1 MKMSKK
7 LLSLLLCAVMVL
19 GAVPLSG
26 IISFAA
32 DSCEHT
38 DADNDNICD
47 SCMRE
52 LYVDR
57 RLNAAGDAVVSTLAE
72 IPTSYEELTSETS
85 ELEAGRWYFLDE
97 DVKAAARIF
106 ANGTPDNPSY
116 LILRDDCTIEAD
128 EGIGVGNGHELH
140 IYAQSGDSG
149 KIVAKGGVNNAGIGG
164 SYSSD
169 SCGTLV
175 ICGGIISATGGSE
188 GAGIG
193 GGPAGNSGNIMILG
207 GTINACGDFRSAGI
221 GAGLNSHGG
230 TVSIYG
236 GKITA
241 TGGDDGEGIGG
252 YCFRNGSYHGTLK
265 VYGGD
270 VTASGGEYSAG
281 IGHNVEIY
289 GGKVKAVG
297 SKYGAG
303 IGGGYGGNG
312 VRFLMHDGTVEAFG
326 GQGGAG
332 IGGGRGGSDES
343 FEIHGG
349 TVTATGGSYAAGIGG
364 GGSYDKAGGFQ
375 GASGGNVK
383 MYGGN
388 VTAVG
393 GYGGAGVGGGPT
405 GQGRSVTVYGGTL
418 TARGDYGSAGI
429 GGGYS
434 APGGT
439 FTIYDGTVIADG
451 GNLSAGIGGGFRA
464 DGGSFRMIGGN
475 IEAIGKNA
483 PGIGGGDNAQDNG
496 SFTVTAVAEI
506 KSGSAKPGSE
516 TTVEQYITSR
526 NSYVN
531 ISGFCGHVDSDGD
544 RVCDFC
550 EKGLYIDRTWD
561 TDKKAVVDSFA
572 TIPDSAVIVNGDIDT
587 LDSGKF
593 YVIDGDIRIKHRV
606 TVNGDVTLVLKD
618 NSTLRIANG
627 LVECGLTVNAGSS
640 LSVYAQSDGET
651 AGKLI
656 AEGDL
661 NSAGIGGGRYG
672 SGGNIAIYGGN
683 VTAVGGQFGA
693 GIGGGQDGNGGN
705 VDIYG
710 GVIKASGGTGGAGIG
725 SGFFADGGKVNIYG
739 GTVITAGGYSGAGI
753 GGGDEGNG
761 GDVTF
766 YAGSVIAS
774 CGVYCDIFGHGS
786 AEDPH
791 IWLENGTVSAG
802 EGTTLY
808 NSKNGTVIAPGYGAY
823 HGALNDEKF
832 YDLDGFGS
840 VCFYADTEATAQNR
854 VSYLEYDPE
863 TGKAE
868 NKSVSENSAFPVGV
882 LNDWSVQWIKAEGN
896 ITIDGTVTVNGD
908 VNLILEDN
916 CTLTV
921 NGRILVE
928 AGNSLTIYA
937 QSTGDSMGKL
947 IAAEGIGGGS
957 KTESGTVTI
966 HGGDI
971 RATGSANSAGI
982 GGGYRGGA
990 GTVIIYDG
998 KVTAE
1003 GGDDAAGIGASL
1015 LGSGG
1020 NVEIYGGTVIVEG
1033 NGGSDGIS
1041 ADNISV
1047 YDAQVT
1053 SNGTPLESGHMHHM
1067 TKVEAKDATCTEAGN
1082 TTTYYVCTGDHSCG
1096 KSFSDPDAVNELTAE
1111 QVAGYVITALGHSF
1125 TSEKYSNNNNGTHS
1139 EKCIRCNKYG
1149 NAEPHELVNG
1159 KCTKCGFCE
1168 HLSST
1173 WSFEWE
1179 YEYTRCEAIE
1189 RCDICGSI
1197 IRIQFSFDISFVE
1210 DTVGK
1215 DCKTPGKGHYEAVF
1229 SNLGITGKTES
1240 IIDTATGPHSYKDY
1254 VCVICGDELLDDAK
1268 AAAKAAI
1275 DKAAD
1280 GSSDS
1285 TVTTICRTAKSIID
1299 AADSVEEVF
1308 EAQEEWLAV
1317 IEKQTFEPH
1326 EHTFSEEYSKNDYSH
1341 WHAATCEHTDIVKDA
1356 AAHTFDE
1363 GTTEG
1368 GKTTYTCTVCGYEK
1382 VESALTLGDII
1393 GKVSGT
1399 YGGTI
1404 PAAEAAVTMTVSAD
1418 EISTETIASDWARK
1432 STVDADGATEWYTES
1447 FENGQPVYPAEPT
1460 GEDKEETIE
1469 KYLNTEI
1476 VITEETITVGDNI
1489 AVPAGSY
1496 VLSDIFIFFNEQNGE
1511 IQEIFLNGVSLKR
1524 INEAQHEHT
1533 FDTQYSKNEFVHWY
1547 AATCEHTDIV
1557 KGVEAHTFEESKTP
1571 EGELIYI
1578 CSVCGF
1584 EKGEDKTAKA
1594 LAEAQS
1600 ALAEANKALEEKTAA
1615 LDTAEE
1621 ELGKAADELTK
1632 AQNALNDKTA
1642 ALKTAEDNLDA
1653 ANTALDEAKSQI
1665 STLTSELDNANKELS
1680 ESKAALDEAKSQNE
1694 DLTADLDEANN
1705 ELTETKTAL
1714 DEANASLE
1722 TAKSEKADLEAQLA
1736 EKETELDNLIKS
1748 SDAKDD
1754 EIAAL
1759 KSDIAGLKSDIE
1771 AKDGEITEKANE
1783 IAGLEKSVSELEK
1796 AVETKDGEI
1805 AAKVNEIAG
1814 LEKDISELE
1823 SAIETKNGEIAAKAD
1838 EIAALESNVTALEK
1852 EISEAN
1858 SEIAQKNEQIE
1869 SLNGEL
1875 EKAKAEIEEL
1885 RKGEDT
1891 SCSYCGKEKHESF
1904 FDKVVCF
1911 FKRIGFFFKILFDF
1925 SMDKK
1930 N

>member
-1 MKMSKK
+1 MRKFKK
-7 LLSLLLCAVMVL
+7 HLSILLSALMILSVLPFAGAAVD
-19 GAVPLSG
+19 GTAP
-26 IISFAA
+26 
-32 DSCEHT
+32 CEHT
-38 DADNDNICD
+38 DADKDNLCD
-47 SCMRE
+47 NCRME
-52 LYVDR
+52 LYVERSWDESSGKVVETPKAIPMGSS
-57 RLNAAGDAVVSTLAE
+57 AASADTVSIGAGEWLVVDTDVE
-72 IPTSYEELTSETS
+72 VT
-85 ELEAGRWYFLDE
+85 GRIT
-97 DVKAAARIF
+97 V
-106 ANGTPDNPSY
+106 NGTPDNPSC
-116 LILRDDCTIEAD
+116 LILRDNCTLKAN

-175 ICGGIISATGGSE
+175 ICGGDISAAGGSE

-221 GAGLNSHGG
+221 GAGCNSHGG
-230 TVSIYG
+230 TVSIYS
-236 GKITA
+236 GKISA
-241 TGGDDGEGIGG
+241 TGGEDGEGIGG
-252 YCFRNGSYHGTLK
+252 YCFKNGSYHGTLK

-312 VRFLMHDGTVEAFG
+312 VRFLMYDGTVEAFG

-531 ISGFCGHVDSDGD
+531 ISGFCGHVDPDGD

-606 TVNGDVTLVLKD
+606 TVKGDVTLVLKD

-683 VTAVGGQFGA
+683 VTAVGGQYGA

-786 AEDPH
+786 AEDPL
-791 IWLENGTVSAG
+791 IWLINGTVSAG

-823 HGALNDEKF
+823 YGALNDEKF
-832 YDLDGFGS
+832 YDPDGFGR

-882 LNDWSVQWIKAEGN
+882 LNDWSVQWIKADGN

-928 AGNSLTIYA
+928 AGNSLTIYS
-937 QSTGDSMGKL
+937 QSTGEAMGRL
-947 IAAEGIGGGS
+947 IAESGIGSGNKTECGTITIYGGDITAAGNENAAAIGGGF
-957 KTESGTVTI
+957 
-966 HGGDI
+966 
-971 RATGSANSAGI
+971 
-982 GGGYRGGA
+982 RGGA
-990 GTVIIYDG
+990 GTITIYDG
-998 KVTAE
+998 NVTAT
-1003 GGDDAAGIGASL
+1003 GGANAPGIGNGF

-1020 NVEIYGGTVIVEG
+1020 NVEIYGGTVIATGTE
-1033 NGGSDGIS
+1033 DGII
-1041 ADNISV
+1041 ADNIAV
-1047 YDAQVT
+1047 YDAHVT
-1053 SNGTPLESGHMHHM
+1053 SNGRTLESSHVHHL
-1067 TKVEAKDATCTEAGN
+1067 TKFAAKDAACTEAGN
-1082 TTTYYVCTGDHSCG
+1082 TTTYYACTGDHSCG
-1096 KSFSDPDAVNELTAE
+1096 RFYSDPAGETELTAE
-1111 QVAGYVITALGHSF
+1111 QVKGYVIPALCHSF
-1125 TSEKYSNNNNGTHS
+1125 TSGNYSDNNNGTHS
-1139 EKCIRCNKYG
+1139 EKCIRCSSFGKE
-1149 NAEPHELVNG
+1149 EPHELVNG
-1159 KCTKCGFCE
+1159 KCTKCSYCE
-1168 HLSST
+1168 HLSGT
-1173 WSFEWE
+1173 YSFEWE
-1179 YEYTRCEAIE
+1179 YEYTRCMATE
-1189 RCDICGSI
+1189 RCDVCG
-1197 IRIQFSFDISFVE
+1197 RIMLIQYSFDISFVE
-1210 DTVGK
+1210 DTIGK

-1229 SNLGITGKTES
+1229 ANLGITEKTDS
-1240 IIDTATGPHSYKDY
+1240 IFDTEPGPHSYKNY
-1254 VCVICGDELLDDAK
+1254 VCEICGDELLDEAK
-1268 AAAKAAI
+1268 TAAKEAI
-1275 DKAAD
+1275 DIAV
-1280 GSSDS
+1280 GENPDS
-1285 TVTTICRTAKSIID
+1285 ALTTVCRTAKSIID

-1341 WHAATCEHTDIVKDA
+1341 W
-1356 AAHTFDE
+1356 
-1363 GTTEG
+1363 
-1368 GKTTYTCTVCGYEK
+1368 
-1382 VESALTLGDII
+1382 
-1393 GKVSGT
+1393 
-1399 YGGTI
+1399 
-1404 PAAEAAVTMTVSAD
+1404 
-1418 EISTETIASDWARK
+1418 
-1432 STVDADGATEWYTES
+1432 
-1447 FENGQPVYPAEPT
+1447 
-1460 GEDKEETIE
+1460 
-1469 KYLNTEI
+1469 
-1476 VITEETITVGDNI
+1476 
-1489 AVPAGSY
+1489 
-1496 VLSDIFIFFNEQNGE
+1496 
-1511 IQEIFLNGVSLKR
+1511 
-1524 INEAQHEHT
+1524 
-1533 FDTQYSKNEFVHWY
+1533 Y

-1584 EKGEDKTAKA
+1584 EKGEDETAKA

-1632 AQNALNDKTA
+1632 AQNALDDKTA

-1694 DLTADLDEANN
+1694 DLTADLDKANN
-1705 ELTETKTAL
+1705 KLTEAKTAL
-1714 DEANASLE
+1714 DETNASLE

-1759 KSDIAGLKSDIE
+1759 ESDIAGLKSDIE

-1796 AVETKDGEI
+1796 AVGTKDGEI

-1838 EIAALESNVTALEK
+1838 EIAALESDISSLENEVAGAK
-1852 EISEAN
+1852 
-1858 SEIAQKNEQIE
+1858 SEIEDKNSQIKSLSEQ
-1869 SLNGEL
+1869 L
-1875 EKAKAEIEEL
+1875 EEAKAEIEEL
-1885 RKGEDT
+1885 KKGEDS
-1891 SCSYCGKEKHESF
+1891 SCPYCGKEKHEKF
-1904 FDKVVCF
+1904 FDKLICV
-1911 FKRIGFFFKILFDF
+1911 FKRIGWFFRMLFDF
-1925 SMDKK
+1925 SADKK
-1930 N
+1930 